1 MKPQWEIIGSEGFK
15 FMGKLNASISH
26 EIKNV
31 LAIINEH
38 AGLLEDF
45 TLMAEKGMPVDPE
58 RLKQVAGKIQSQIQR
73 ADTIVKNMNTFAH
86 SVDEAKGTVEL
97 GGLLSFMAVLTE
109 RLATMRGVTISVVA
123 PPPPITVTTHPFLLQ
138 TLIWFCLEAVM
149 ETAAAGKELHLGARA
164 DEQWAQ
170 VVISGLEHTE
180 KLTSSHGFPGGREH
194 ALLAVLGG
202 DAAVNGEGGEIVLT
216 LPLTFS
222 ESSPAEREA
231 S

>member
-1 MKPQWEIIGSEGFK
+1 MNPQWEIIGSEGFK
-15 FMGKLNASISH
+15 FMGKMNASISH

-109 RLATMRGVTISVVA
+109 RLATMRGVTISAVA
-123 PPPPITVTTHPFLLQ
+123 SPEPITITTHPFLLQ

-149 ETAAAGKELHLGARA
+149 ENAVTGKKLHLSARA
-164 DEQWAQ
+164 DEQGVQ
-170 VVISGLEHTE
+170 VVISGLENTE
-180 KLTSSHGFPGGREH
+180 KLFSSHGFPGRREN
-194 ALLAVLGG
+194 ALLEALEGN
-202 DAAVNGEGGEIVLT
+202 AAVKGEGGEIVLT

-222 ESSPAEREA
+222 NPAMAKGEV